1 MSAFLHKLNTKMLT
15 VAFVL
20 SVIAMPA
27 LADVPVP
34 TLDRVKSEQSAFLDT
49 DYSTYS
55 LTEVTADV
63 TAPEGAITVNIGGKE
78 YFYTPT
84 DNKDV
89 LQLLSATGSIALIE
103 TTQDKALYTTPDG
116 KYYTYDSSKLKDS
129 AYTLTEAASADE
141 PNTITLYDKNADGT
155 VTAKYYTVSLK
166 QTEYG
171 DKTEQNAKPMY
182 FKWVDVD
189 GNKQLT
195 QDDANADNYDIVYYA
210 KTEYGNPN
218 GDTTLTFRW
227 EKNADTGNLEFKQ
240 NPATPVG
247 QTITYK
253 YNSSDVQT
261 RFTNSTDNSSKT
273 TTGAFVK
280 QSSTSD
286 GGAIY
291 NNGSNAKLGDI
302 NSDFIGNY
310 AQSGSS
316 NAYGG
321 AIYNSGTIGNIT
333 GDFIGNYAQSDSRYA
348 YGGAIYNDT
357 YDGTATIENIT
368 GDFIGNYAQSG
379 GTNHSA
385 YGGAIYNHLGT
396 IGDITGDFIG
406 NYAQGLYVSGGAI
419 YNYNNS
425 TIGNITG
432 DFIGN
437 YAQASS
443 YAYGGAI
450 YNEGGTI
457 GNITGDFIGN
467 YAQADSSYTKG
478 GAIYNDW
485 GTIGNITGDFIGNY
499 AYVGS
504 GGAIYNTYD
513 TIGNI
518 TGDFIGN
525 YAQGSSYAHGGAIYN
540 TYGTIGNITG
550 DFIGNYAKGSY
561 NASGGAIYNTYDT
574 IGNITG
580 DFIGNYA
587 LSAGTGSA
595 SANGGAI
602 YNDSATIESIIGDF
616 IGNYAQSYNQVYGG
630 AIYNQEG
637 TIGDITGDFIGNYAQ
652 SNSSLVFGG

>member
-1 MSAFLHKLNTKMLT
+1 MGKVSSINFLKICFAVGVLVVLNNQN
-15 VAFVL
+15 V
-20 SVIAMPA
+20 
-27 LADVPVP
+27 LADTPTP
-34 TLDRVKSEQSAFLDT
+34 TLDRVKAQQSAFLNT
-49 DYSTYS
+49 DYSTYN
-55 LTEVTADV
+55 LTEITADV

-84 DNKDV
+84 DNKEV
-89 LQLLSATGSIALIE
+89 LQLLSATGSTALIE
-103 TTQDKALYTTPDG
+103 TTQDKALYTTPEG

-333 GDFIGNYAQSDSRYA
+333 GDFIGNYAKSSYEAR
-348 YGGAIYNDT
+348 GGAIYNS
-357 YDGTATIENIT
+357 GTIGNIT
-368 GDFIGNYAQSG
+368 GDFIGNYAQSDLS
-379 GTNHSA
+379 NA
-385 YGGAIYNHLGT
+385 YGGAIYNYGNYGTAT

-406 NYAQGLYVSGGAI
+406 NYAQDYYAYGGAI
-419 YNYNNS
+419 YNVAYDS
-425 TIGNITG
+425 GATATIGNITG

-437 YAQASS
+437 YAQANSYS

-450 YNEGGTI
+450 YN
-457 GNITGDFIGN
+457 
-467 YAQADSSYTKG
+467 YA
-478 GAIYNDW
+478 
-485 GTIGNITGDFIGNY
+485 
-499 AYVGS
+499 
-504 GGAIYNTYD
+504 NT
-513 TIGNI
+513 
-518 TGDFIGN
+518 
-525 YAQGSSYAHGGAIYN
+525 S
-540 TYGTIGNITG
+540 
-550 DFIGNYAKGSY
+550 
-561 NASGGAIYNTYDT
+561 
-574 IGNITG
+574 
-580 DFIGNYA
+580 
-587 LSAGTGSA
+587 
-595 SANGGAI
+595 
-602 YNDSATIESIIGDF
+602 SAT
-616 IGNYAQSYNQVYGG
+616 VL
-630 AIYNQEG
+630 
-637 TIGDITGDFIGNYAQ
+637 IGDITGDFIGNYAKATG
-652 SNSSLVFGG
+652 SYVYGGAIYNGNGTIGNITGEMEQLEISQAIL